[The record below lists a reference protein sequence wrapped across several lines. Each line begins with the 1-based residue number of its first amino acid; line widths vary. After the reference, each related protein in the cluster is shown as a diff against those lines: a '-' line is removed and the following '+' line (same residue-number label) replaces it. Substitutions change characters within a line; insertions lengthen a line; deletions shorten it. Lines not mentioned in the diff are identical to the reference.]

1 MAEQGDSRVTQLL
14 AAIGEGDPAA
24 TDELL
29 PLVYTELRALAH
41 KRMAAEPPG
50 HTLEA
55 TALVHEAYLRL
66 LGEGGTSWNSRG
78 HFYGAAAEAMRRILV
93 ERARKR
99 GRIKHGGGRRRVP
112 LTRVDV
118 PIDEE
123 SVDLLG
129 LDEALEELKDRD
141 RRMYDVAMLRQF
153 CGLTSEQTA
162 KALGVSVRT
171 VKREWSY
178 AQVWLYER
186 ISRGQATDAQGGAG
200 DG

>member
-1 MAEQGDSRVTQLL
+1 VTQLL

-29 PLVYTELRALAH
+29 PLVYTELRTLAC

-50 HTLEA
+50 HTLQA

-66 LGEGGTSWNSRG
+66 IGEGETGWNSRG
-78 HFYGAAAEAMRRILV
+78 HFYAAAAEAMRRILV
-93 ERARKR
+93 EQARKR
-99 GRIKHGGGRRRVP
+99 GRLKHGGGRRRVP
-112 LTRVDV
+112 LAMVDV
-118 PIDEE
+118 AADDE

-129 LDEALEELKDRD
+129 LDEALDALKDRD
-141 RRMYDVAMLRQF
+141 RRMYDVAMLRHF
-153 CGLTSEQTA
+153 CGLTGDQTA
-162 KALGVSVRT
+162 NALGISVRT
-171 VKREWSY
+171 VKRDWSY

-186 ISRGQATDAQGGAG
+186 IRGGA

>member
-1 MAEQGDSRVTQLL
+1 LTGQGESRVTQLL
-14 AAIGEGDPAA
+14 AAIGEGDPDA

-41 KRMAAEPPG
+41 KRMAAEPAG

-66 LGEGGTSWNSRG
+66 LGDGETSWNSRG

-99 GRIKHGGGRRRVP
+99 GRIRHGGGRKRVP
-112 LTRVDV
+112 LTRGDV
-118 PIDEE
+118 PIDED

-162 KALGVSVRT
+162 RALDVSERT

-186 ISRGQATDAQGGAG
+186 ISRDAQRGAG